1 MSTKINLRSGV
12 WYGDREIEVEF
23 PDGWEVDVVRPDFPS
38 PFSGQEI
45 EAILDAPTG
54 RQTIQELCRGKKH
67 PLIIVDDLN
76 RPTPASVV
84 MPSVMRRLAEV
95 GIPPEDVSILMAT
108 GTHGLPSLE
117 ALYKKAGPA
126 AAKSRLLIHNCFK
139 DAVRVGKTQ
148 AGTPI
153 YLNRALLEADVVL
166 GIGGIYPNHTAGFGG
181 GTKLILGVLG
191 IRSIYAL
198 HFGNSAQGWGE
209 NGIDQTFRRELD
221 EIAEKAGLGFVI
233 SAIIDGDRNL
243 IQMYCGDPRRYF
255 PEAVAYYRRV
265 YETRGVDG
273 ADVVIAN
280 TYPNDLSLTF
290 ARMKGF
296 SPLAACGE
304 GITKIAIAACDE
316 GLGLHNIW
324 PFVNVPRLH
333 RWKHIRRVLA
343 VKPGQAIIARGLSYL
358 RRKLSPLRKKPDSE
372 KTSNPVWLYRS
383 SGRAEDFQIPI
394 SGIRVTDNWPE
405 ILAAAWEEHP
415 GVKQLKVR
423 VYPFS
428 FLQLIHDPQEKDSIA
443 AGIGDVFEPIP
454 ESHGS

>member
-1 MSTKINLRSGV
+1 MSTKTSLRSGV

-23 PDGWEVDVVRPDFPS
+23 PDGWEVDVVRPNFPPPLS
-38 PFSGQEI
+38 RQEI
-45 EAILDAPTG
+45 EAVLDAPTG
-54 RQTIQELCRGKKH
+54 RPAIQELCRGKKQ

-76 RPTPASVV
+76 RPTPAAAV
-84 MPSVMRRLAEV
+84 MPSIMRRMAEV
-95 GIPPEDVSILMAT
+95 GIPPEDVTILMAT
-108 GTHGLPSLE
+108 GSHGLPGME
-117 ALYKKAGPA
+117 AIHKKAGPA
-126 AAKSRLLIHNCFK
+126 AARSRLLVHNCFK
-139 DAVRVGKTQ
+139 DAVRVGKTR

-191 IRSIYAL
+191 IQSIYAL
-198 HFGNSAQGWGE
+198 HFGNPAQGWGE

-221 EIAEKAGLGFVI
+221 EIAEKSGLDFVI
-233 SAIIDGDRNL
+233 SPIIDGDRNI

-255 PEAVAYYRRV
+255 PEAVVYYRKI

-296 SPLAACGE
+296 SPLAACGP

-324 PFVNVPRLH
+324 PFVNVPRRH
-333 RWKHIRRVLA
+333 RWNHIRRVLA
-343 VKPGQAIIARGLSYL
+343 VKPGQAIIARGFSFL
-358 RRKLSPLRKKPDSE
+358 RRKLSPPRKEPASE
-372 KTSNPVWLYRS
+372 KISNPVWLYRPA
-383 SGRAEDFQIPI
+383 GRAEDFQGSIP
-394 SGIRVTDNWPE
+394 GIKVRENWPE
-405 ILAAAWEEHP
+405 IITAARLEHP
-415 GVKQLKVR
+415 NKKELIVR
-423 VYPFS
+423 IYPYS
-428 FLQLIHDPQEKDSIA
+428 FLQLINDPQEKDPIA
-443 AGIGDVFEPIP
+443 AGSGEVPQAMP
-454 ESHGS
+454 ESQGS